1 MLEDAAV
8 RAAVVYSLFSSHKAL
23 GIDERAWLED
33 VIVRVRKGKDGK
45 VQYSGAL
52 SCRVP

>member
-33 VIVRVRKGKDGK
+33 VLTLTAYKFRFF
-45 VQYSGAL
+45 L
-52 SCRVP
+52 TL